1 MLSGRT
7 SVWQAARPMQEPI
20 VVRQGGMW
28 VALLATSQFLAPP
41 LLVVGSLY
49 ASGLIHG
56 LPFESQYLSL
66 ALIAGAL
73 SLVIQKLPAE
83 LAAQPG
89 TRDPGV
95 MLSVL
100 ASWAALVVM
109 LLLIGYVTKTSGLFS
124 RRVMLTW
131 FVLTPVLLL
140 AATAVL
146 RWGLSHFMAIQGTRR
161 AVVAGYNDAS
171 RQLSWRLRER
181 SRLGIQVVG
190 FFDDRSSE
198 RLAMHGDEQL
208 LGGLTELAGYA
219 KTHGIQVIFIAL
231 PIRHVQRVLALLDD
245 LKDTTVSIYYVP
257 DIFLS
262 DLIQSRS
269 GEVAGIPVISM
280 CETPFFGYR
289 GVIKRVADVL
299 LTSIVLIP
307 LLPVLGV
314 VALLVKLS
322 SPGPAIFRQRRY
334 GLDGQEIT
342 VYKFRTM
349 TVTEDGDKVVQATVG
364 DRRITPI
371 GAVLRR
377 YSIDELP
384 QLINVLQGRMSLV
397 GPRPHAVAHNE
408 QYRKL
413 IKGYMVRHKVLPG
426 ITGLAQVNG
435 CRGETS
441 KIEEM
446 QARVEYDLQY
456 LRQWSLALDIRIL
469 IKTVLMLWGDKKAY

>member
-1 MLSGRT
+1 
-7 SVWQAARPMQEPI
+7 MQEPI
-20 VVRQGGMW
+20 VVRQGLW
-28 VALLATSQFLAPP
+28 VALLAAGQFIAPP
-41 LLVVGSLY
+41 LLVVASLY
-49 ASGLIHG
+49 LSGLVYG
-56 LPFESQYLSL
+56 LPFDSQYLSL
-66 ALIAGAL
+66 ALVAGAL
-73 SLVIQKLPAE
+73 SLVIQRLPAE
-83 LAAQPG
+83 LASQSG

-95 MLSVL
+95 VLGVLSG
-100 ASWAALVVM
+100 WAALVVM
-109 LLLIGYVTKTSGLFS
+109 LLLIGYVTKTSSLFS

-131 FVLTPVLLL
+131 FVLTPLLL
-140 AATAVL
+140 LGATAVL
-146 RWGLSHFMAIQGTRR
+146 RWGLGRFMAIQGTRK
-161 AVVAGYNDAS
+161 AVVAGYNDVS
-171 RQLSWRLRER
+171 QQLAQRLREH
-181 SRLGIQVVG
+181 SRLGIRVVG
-190 FFDDRSSE
+190 FFDDRSPE
-198 RLAMHGDEQL
+198 RLAMHGANRL
-208 LGGLTELAGYA
+208 LGGLTDLASYA
-219 KTHGIQVIFIAL
+219 KANGIQVIFVAL
-231 PIRHVQRVLALLDD
+231 PIRHVQRVLDLLDD

-280 CETPFFGYR
+280 CETPFFGYL
-289 GVIKRVADVL
+289 GVIKRVTDVV
-299 LTSIVLIP
+299 LTLAVLVP
-307 LLPVLGV
+307 LFPVLAL
-314 VALLVKLS
+314 VALLVKIS

-349 TVTEDGDKVVQATVG
+349 TVTEDGDRVVQATVG

-456 LRQWSLALDIRIL
+456 LRQWSLALDVRIL
-469 IKTVLMLWGDKKAY
+469 IKTALMLWGDKKAY

>member
-1 MLSGRT
+1 MT
-7 SVWQAARPMQEPI
+7 
-20 VVRQGGMW
+20 
-28 VALLATSQFLAPP
+28 
-41 LLVVGSLY
+41 
-49 ASGLIHG
+49 
-56 LPFESQYLSL
+56 
-66 ALIAGAL
+66 
-73 SLVIQKLPAE
+73 
-83 LAAQPG
+83 
-89 TRDPGV
+89 GV
-95 MLSVL
+95 Q
-100 ASWAALVVM
+100 
-109 LLLIGYVTKTSGLFS
+109 TC
-124 RRVMLTW
+124 
-131 FVLTPVLLL
+131 
-140 AATAVL
+140 
-146 RWGLSHFMAIQGTRR
+146 
-161 AVVAGYNDAS
+161 
-171 RQLSWRLRER
+171 
-181 SRLGIQVVG
+181 
-190 FFDDRSSE
+190 
-198 RLAMHGDEQL
+198 
-208 LGGLTELAGYA
+208 
-219 KTHGIQVIFIAL
+219 AL
-231 PIRHVQRVLALLDD
+231 PIS
-245 LKDTTVSIYYVP
+245 VSIYYVP

-269 GEVAGIPVISM
+269 GEMAGIPVISM

-289 GVIKRVADVL
+289 GVLKRVTDVV
-299 LTSIVLIP
+299 LTTCVLIP
-307 LLPVLGV
+307 LLPVLAI

-364 DRRITPI
+364 DRRVTPI
-371 GAVLRR
+371 GAFLRR

-384 QLINVLQGRMSLV
+384 QLVNVLQGRMSLV

-456 LRQWSLALDIRIL
+456 LRQWSLALDVRIL
-469 IKTVLMLWGDKKAY
+469 VRTFLMLWRDKKAY

>member
-1 MLSGRT
+1 
-7 SVWQAARPMQEPI
+7 MQEPI
-20 VVRQGGMW
+20 VVRQGLW
-28 VALLATSQFLAPP
+28 VALLAAGQFIAPP
-41 LLVVGSLY
+41 LLVVVSLY
-49 ASGLIHG
+49 ISGLSHG
-56 LPFESQYLSL
+56 LSFESQYLSL

-73 SLVIQKLPAE
+73 SLVIQRLPAE
-83 LAAQPG
+83 LAAQSG

-95 MLSVL
+95 VLSVL
-100 ASWAALVVM
+100 SSWVALVVM
-109 LLLIGYVTKTSGLFS
+109 LLLIGYVTKTSDLFS

-131 FVLTPVLLL
+131 FVVTPVLLL
-140 AATAVL
+140 GATAVL
-146 RWGLSHFMAIQGTRR
+146 RFGLGHFMSMQGTRR
-161 AVVAGYNDAS
+161 AVVAGFNDVS
-171 RQLSWRLRER
+171 QQLAHRLRDR
-181 SRLGIQVVG
+181 PRLGIRIVG
-190 FFDDRSSE
+190 FFDDRSPE
-198 RLAMHGDEQL
+198 RLAMDGGEQL
-208 LGGLTELAGYA
+208 LGGLTELAAYA
-219 KTHGIQVIFIAL
+219 KANAIQVIFVAL

-269 GEVAGIPVISM
+269 GEMAGIPVISM

-289 GVIKRVADVL
+289 GVLKRVTDVV
-299 LTSIVLIP
+299 LTTCALIP
-307 LLPVLGV
+307 LLPVLAI

-364 DRRITPI
+364 DRRVTPI
-371 GAVLRR
+371 GAFLRR

-384 QLINVLQGRMSLV
+384 QLVNVLQGRMSLV

-456 LRQWSLALDIRIL
+456 LRQWSLALDVRIL
-469 IKTVLMLWGDKKAY
+469 VRTFLMLWRDKKAY